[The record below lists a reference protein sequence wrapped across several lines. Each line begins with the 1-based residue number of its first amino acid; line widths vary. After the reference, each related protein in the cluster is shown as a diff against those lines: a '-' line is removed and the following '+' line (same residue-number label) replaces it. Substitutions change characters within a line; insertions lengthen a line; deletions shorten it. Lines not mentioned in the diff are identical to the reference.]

1 MLNIKKKKALNHG
14 LTFKNVHRVIQFN
27 QKAWLK
33 PYIEMNTILR
43 TEPKN
48 DFEKDFFK
56 LMKNAV
62 FGKTMENASPEILN

>member
-1 MLNIKKKKALNHG
+1 MLNIKKKALNHG

-43 TEPKN
+43 TEPKS